1 MRDLLGILFAAV
13 GFGFLSFALFMG
25 LSLLLGDM
33 VFAVCLLALPGII
46 VGTGLG
52 VVQALKSGGAAEDE
66 EEG

>member
-1 MRDLLGILFAAV
+1 MKDLLGTLFSAA

-52 VVQALKSGGAAEDE
+52 VVQALKQDRE
-66 EEG
+66 EPGE